1 MDKIFNIFLVILN
14 EGLILHI
21 FAQKFRGREMAPS
34 SILKT
39 FSNSCSLNSLLY
51 LAREV
56 PQGKLTE
63 KYLLQFPNPRGR
75 GI

>member
-1 MDKIFNIFLVILN
+1 MDKILNNFLVIPN

-21 FAQKFRGREMAPS
+21 FAQKFRGREIAPS

-39 FSNSCSLNSLLY
+39 SCSLNSLPY
-51 LAREV
+51 LALEV

-63 KYLLQFPNPRGR
+63 KFLLQFPNPLGR